1 MVGGLAAPAA
11 VLIQSMGGARLK
23 GTEAGFR
30 LLLECLLA
38 SGLLAIVIPVAGYAY
53 GRMARNPSKKPSL
66 AIIGFSAFGWIAG
79 AALANALRA
88 P

>member
-1 MVGGLAAPAA
+1 MGGLAAPAA
-11 VLIQSMGGARLK
+11 VLIQSMGGDRMK

-30 LLLECLLA
+30 LLLECLLI
-38 SGLLAIVIPVAGYAY
+38 SGVLAILIPLAGYAY
-53 GRMARNPSKKPSL
+53 GRMGKTSAPRPGL